1 MSTLAVGTIK
11 SVSSAAPVFQNTSGT
26 EKGQLIK
33 AWLNYDQINNNL
45 RGSFNISSI
54 TDNAS
59 GDFTV
64 NFSASF
70 SANDD
75 YIPVGFVHR
84 SNSAGRVL
92 NHIDTLVS
100 KTTSAYRTR
109 TSSTT
114 NGSVVG
120 LSFFDSEYVQIAFI
134 GDN

>member
-1 MSTLAVGTIK
+1 MSTLKVGTI
-11 SVSSAAPVFQNTSGT
+11 ANTSGGSGST
-26 EKGQLIK
+26 PEQIDKGRAK

-45 RGSFNISSI
+45 RGSFNVSSI

-59 GDFTV
+59 GEFTV

-70 SANDD
+70 SATDD

-92 NHIDTLVS
+92 NHIDSLLS
-100 KTTSAYRTR
+100 KTTSAYKVR

-114 NGSVVG
+114 NGQVVG
-120 LSFFDSEYVQIAFI
+120 LSSFDSEYVQIAFF